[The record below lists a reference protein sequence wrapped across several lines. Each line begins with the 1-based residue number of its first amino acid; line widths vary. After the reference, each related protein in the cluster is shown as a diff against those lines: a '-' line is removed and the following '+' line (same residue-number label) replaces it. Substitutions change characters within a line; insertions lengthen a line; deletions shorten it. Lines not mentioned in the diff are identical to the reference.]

1 MQRRAQAEVVWT
13 KRDVVKLS
21 ATAVERRTRRAG
33 GRDGGGADRRGE
45 DYNLLHLA
53 HFKLLD
59 QLEAEM
65 GDRINDLFSVYDAE
79 PTSLLHMAVRDDF
92 PDVVRWLLER
102 GANPD
107 LVDANGLTPKQVAV
121 TTDRSDAVRK
131 LLGLAPRQRR

>member
-1 MQRRAQAEVVWT
+1 MRVA
-13 KRDVVKLS
+13 
-21 ATAVERRTRRAG
+21 ATAAVLI
-33 GRDGGGADRRGE
+33 DGGE

-59 QLEAEM
+59 RLEAEM

-92 PDVVRWLLER
+92 PDVGRWLLER

-121 TTDRSDAVRK
+121 TTDRSDAQAA
-131 LLGLAPRQRR
+131 GPRTEAEAVAESPHKMPSQAGSRPQPASSCQGS